1 MVYTAIKRLLT
12 ILAVLWGAATL
23 TFIALK
29 LIPGDPVSILSG
41 GANVVDDAFRAQLL
55 HEFGLDQPLWLQYL
69 HYIGHALV
77 GNFGQSYQYRQP
89 VVDVIVD
96 ALKQT
101 LVLAVSALVLA
112 LALAVLNALATA
124 GRWRYLRAFFAG
136 FELCL
141 LSTPVYWLGIILL
154 SVFSFQMH
162 WFPVM
167 GNDGWRSLVL
177 PVITLSLP
185 LAAILSQ
192 ILRDGLEEAL
202 SQPFALTVRSRGA
215 GETRLRVRHALRH
228 ASLAASTLTGTMLAN
243 VLSGSILTE
252 TVFGRAGIGK
262 ITLQAIA
269 SRDMPLVLGIVML
282 SALLFVI
289 INLLVDAAYLVVDPR
304 LRKRTS

>member
-1 MVYTAIKRLLT
+1 MLWNNIQRLFTL
-12 ILAVLWGAATL
+12 LAVLWGAATL

-41 GANVVDDAFRAQLL
+41 GANVVDDAFRAQLT
-55 HEFGLDQPLWLQYL
+55 HEFGLDQPIWLQYL
-69 HYIGHALV
+69 HYLGHALI
-77 GNFGQSYQYRQP
+77 GDFGQSYQYREP
-89 VVDVIVD
+89 VVKVIFA

-101 LVLAVSALVLA
+101 LVLAVGALA
-112 LALAVLNALATA
+112 LALVLAVLNALATA
-124 GRWRYLRAFFAG
+124 GRWRMLRALFAAL
-136 FELCL
+136 ELCL

-154 SVFSFQMH
+154 SVFSFKLQL
-162 WFPVM
+162 FPVM

-177 PVITLSLP
+177 PIITLSLP

-202 SQPFALTVRSRGA
+202 SQPFALTVRTRGA
-215 GETRLRVRHALRH
+215 GETRLRLRHGLRH
-228 ASLAASTLTGTMLAN
+228 AALAASTLTGTMLAN

-289 INLLVDAAYLVVDPR
+289 INLLVDAAYLLVDPR

>member
-1 MVYTAIKRLLT
+1 
-12 ILAVLWGAATL
+12 
-23 TFIALK
+23 
-29 LIPGDPVSILSG
+29 
-41 GANVVDDAFRAQLL
+41 
-55 HEFGLDQPLWLQYL
+55 
-69 HYIGHALV
+69 
-77 GNFGQSYQYRQP
+77 
-89 VVDVIVD
+89 
-96 ALKQT
+96 LKQT
-101 LVLAVSALVLA
+101 SVLAALALLLA
-112 LALAVLNALATA
+112 LALAILNALATA
-124 GRWRYLRAFFAG
+124 GRWRVLRACFSG
-136 FELCL
+136 LELCL

-154 SVFSFQMH
+154 SLFSFQMH

-202 SQPFALTVRSRGA
+202 SQPFALTVRARGA
-215 GETRLRVRHALRH
+215 GETRLRLRHGLRH
-228 ASLAASTLTGTMLAN
+228 AALAASTLTGTMLAS

-289 INLLVDAAYLVVDPR
+289 INLLVDAAYLLVDPR
-304 LRKRTS
+304 LRKRTP

>member
-1 MVYTAIKRLLT
+1 
-12 ILAVLWGAATL
+12 
-23 TFIALK
+23 
-29 LIPGDPVSILSG
+29 
-41 GANVVDDAFRAQLL
+41 
-55 HEFGLDQPLWLQYL
+55 
-69 HYIGHALV
+69 
-77 GNFGQSYQYRQP
+77 
-89 VVDVIVD
+89 
-96 ALKQT
+96 
-101 LVLAVSALVLA
+101 
-112 LALAVLNALATA
+112 
-124 GRWRYLRAFFAG
+124 
-136 FELCL
+136 
-141 LSTPVYWLGIILL
+141 
-154 SVFSFQMH
+154 MH

-202 SQPFALTVRSRGA
+202 SQPFALTVRARGA
-215 GETRLRVRHALRH
+215 GETRLRLRHGLRH
-228 ASLAASTLTGTMLAN
+228 AALAASTLTGTMLAS

-289 INLLVDAAYLVVDPR
+289 INLLVDAAYLLVDPR
-304 LRKRTS
+304 LRKRTP